1 MSLAGAGEVMV
12 SASTVPLLEGSGI
25 SFSDTGEH
33 KLKGVDEKR
42 RVYLLDKDKEMR
54 DWCVGG
60 QVGS

>member
-1 MSLAGAGEVMV
+1 MV
-12 SASTVPLLEGSGI
+12 SASTVPLLVGSGI
-25 SFSDTGEH
+25 SFSDAGEH